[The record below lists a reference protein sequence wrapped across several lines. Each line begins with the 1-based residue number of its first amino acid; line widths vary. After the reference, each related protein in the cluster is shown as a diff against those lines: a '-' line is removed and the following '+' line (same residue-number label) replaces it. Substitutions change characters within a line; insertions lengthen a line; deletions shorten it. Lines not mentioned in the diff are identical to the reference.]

1 MPDQDPSPSGH
12 RRLNDAEARILS
24 RAAEGDTLVQSLV
37 GDRLWSLLQDS
48 FTIFDEVTPRRLR
61 KAGLIT
67 LIQPGSRIDD
77 RADWY
82 AVTEA
87 GRAALKAYRGP
98 RE

>member
-1 MPDQDPSPSGH
+1 MPDRDPRSSRH
-12 RRLNDAEARILS
+12 RRLNDIEARILS

-37 GDRLWSLLQDS
+37 GDRLWSLLQDP
-48 FTIFDEVTPRRLR
+48 FTVFDEVTPRRLC

-67 LIQPGSRIDD
+67 LVQPGSRSDD

-98 RE
+98 RQ